1 MTSAEP
7 ARRIPAPAGETAEPG
22 AGGSGLG
29 RSGLGR
35 SGLGRRT
42 SGTTDAGASALSRMQ
57 RRLGAEPY
65 RPGIWGWI
73 LPALV
78 AVFAGILRLRDLA
91 TPHLL
96 MFDETYYAKDAFA
109 LLTAGYELEWAE
121 DADEAWLSGNAQPS
135 DEAAY
140 VVHPPLG
147 KWLIALGL
155 RVFGYDSAFGW
166 RISAAVAGTLAVLLI
181 AVIAQRMFRSVF
193 LGAFAGMLTAIEGHH
208 LVMSRVAL
216 LDIFMMFFVLAAFGA
231 LVADRYSGR
240 RRLAEWA
247 VAPSG
252 PGPRLALRPWRL
264 LAAVLLGAA
273 VAVKLSA
280 LAFFAVFGVMVILW
294 DLQARR
300 AAGVDRWFRVGLLRD
315 AVPAVLTVLPVA
327 AAVYLASWSG
337 WLFSREGWGRMWHLS
352 HPAEG
357 LAGLVPGPIRSLWN
371 YHVSATD
378 FHQGLSNG
386 HEYASSPWTW
396 PFMGRPVSMHYD
408 GIAEGEVY
416 AQTGETCHAS
426 ACSSAVL
433 DLANPLIWWAGLI
446 AVVIV
451 LALWLGRRD
460 WRYGAILSGFVAGF
474 LVWLLFPDRTMFF
487 FYTISYHP
495 FLILAI
501 TAVAALV
508 LRIGTGAQRAD
519 GSRRGTGV
527 IVAARQRNTVILLCF
542 VLLCVAASV
551 FFLPLWTGEMIPY
564 EQWRMRIWIESWL

>member
-7 ARRIPAPAGETAEPG
+7 ARRIPAPAGETAESG
-22 AGGSGLG
+22 AGE
-29 RSGLGR
+29 
-35 SGLGRRT
+35 
-42 SGTTDAGASALSRMQ
+42 SALDRMQ

-73 LPALV
+73 LPLLV
-78 AVFAGILRLRDLA
+78 TVFAGILRLRNLS

-109 LLTAGYELEWAE
+109 LLTAGYELEWPE

-135 DEAAY
+135 DEASY

-155 RVFGYDSAFGW
+155 RTFGYDSALGW

-193 LGAFAGMLTAIEGHH
+193 LGAFAGTLTAIEGHH

-231 LVADRYSGR
+231 LMADRYSGR

-247 VAPSG
+247 VRRRGSDPW
-252 PGPRLALRPWRL
+252 LALRPWRL

-300 AAGVDRWFRVGLLRD
+300 AAGVDRWLRVGLLRD

-327 AAVYLASWSG
+327 AVVYLTSWSG
-337 WLFSREGWGRMWHLS
+337 WLFSRDGWGRMWHLS

-386 HEYASSPWTW
+386 HDYASSPWTW

-408 GIAEGEVY
+408 SVAEGEVY
-416 AQTGETCHAS
+416 AQTGETCQVPT
-426 ACSSAVL
+426 CSSAVL

-451 LALWLGRRD
+451 LALWVGRRD

-508 LRIGTGAQRAD
+508 LRLGTRSQRAD
-519 GSRRGTGV
+519 GSLRAAGA

-542 VLLCVAASV
+542 VLLCVAVSV
-551 FFLPLWTGEMIPY
+551 FFLPLWTAEMIPY

>member
-1 MTSAEP
+1 MH
-7 ARRIPAPAGETAEPG
+7 
-22 AGGSGLG
+22 
-29 RSGLGR
+29 
-35 SGLGRRT
+35 
-42 SGTTDAGASALSRMQ
+42 

-65 RPGIWGWI
+65 RPGVWGWI
-73 LPALV
+73 LPVLV
-78 AVFAGILRLRDLA
+78 TVIGGILRLRNLS

-109 LLTAGYELEWAE
+109 LLTAGYELEWPE
-121 DADEAWLSGNAQPS
+121 GADEAWLTGNAPPS

-155 RVFGYDSAFGW
+155 RVFGYDSALGW
-166 RISAAVAGTLAVLLI
+166 RVSAAVAGTLAVLLI

-193 LGAFAGMLTAIEGHH
+193 LGAFAGTLTAIEGHH

-216 LDIFMMFFVLAAFGA
+216 LDIFMMLFVLAAFGA
-231 LVADRYSGR
+231 LLADRYSGR

-247 VAPSG
+247 VARDSSVG
-252 PGPRLALRPWRL
+252 TARLDESRDSSRGLARARGTRLALRPWRL

-300 AAGVDRWFRVGLLRD
+300 AAGVGRWFRVGLLRD

-371 YHVSATD
+371 YHVSAAD

-408 GIAEGEVY
+408 GISEGEVY
-416 AQTGETCHAS
+416 AQTGETCQVS

-451 LALWLGRRD
+451 VALWLGRRD

-508 LRIGTGAQRAD
+508 LRIGTGSRRAD
-519 GSRRGTGV
+519 GSQREAGA

-551 FFLPLWTGEMIPY
+551 FFLPLWTAEMIPY